1 MNRYFQNIG
10 ETFTTLWDGMRVT
23 MYHFIWKKR
32 LTVTLQYPHEKWPIP
47 DRHIGFEENQYNVIR
62 SRLHVDI
69 DDCIGCMQCERACP
83 VDCIKINTIKI
94 PKDAELG
101 VLPGSTQT
109 SATSQGSP
117 KRLLVSRFDID
128 MSECM
133 YCNLCTYP
141 CPEECIYMVGGPNG
155 HKHPIDYEF
164 AERNRNNLVY
174 QFATATDDE
183 VEKLAQSVSVPNP
196 RNKREERLERHRME
210 AAGIVVAE
218 PTEAT
223 PEAEKA
229 PASKVKPER
238 VLTEPKMDLSA
249 LSAIDDRVIRGLAK
263 KTAMAAVREGNAAP
277 DVAEKVKQAL
287 EEAGKLTPAIAEIV
301 AQLAAAEIQQ
311 PGAAPKE
318 AEKPA
323 SPPSEVKESSEETG
337 QAEIDLTILND
348 ISDRMARSKAK
359 AILNKTMREGGT
371 AKEAGQEIRKALSD
385 MDKLDSEV
393 ETVLSQL
400 EA

>member
-10 ETFTTLWDGMRVT
+10 DTFTTLWDGMRVT

-47 DRHIGFEENQYNVIR
+47 DRHIGFEEKQYNVIR

-83 VDCIKINTIKI
+83 VDCIKIETIKI
-94 PKDAELG
+94 PKDTELG
-101 VLPGSTQT
+101 ALPGSTQT
-109 SATSQGSP
+109 STTSQGSP
-117 KRLLVSRFDID
+117 KRLLVTRFDID

-174 QFATATDDE
+174 QFASTTDDE

-196 RNKREERLERHRME
+196 RKKRDERLERHRMAAAGLVVPEPAEVGTE
-210 AAGIVVAE
+210 AAKVPA
-218 PTEAT
+218 A
-223 PEAEKA
+223 KA
-229 PASKVKPER
+229 KPER
-238 VLTEPKMDLSA
+238 VLTEPKMDLSS

-263 KTAMAAVREGNAAP
+263 KTAMAAVRGGNKAP

-287 EEAGKLTPAIAEIV
+287 EEAGKLTPDIAEIIS
-301 AQLAAAEIQQ
+301 QLAATEIQQ
-311 PGAAPKE
+311 PGTAPE
-318 AEKPA
+318 DTAKPV
-323 SPPSEVKESSEETG
+323 SQPSEAKDSSKETG
-337 QAEIDLTILND
+337 QAEVDLTVLNS

-359 AILNKTMREGGT
+359 VILNKTMREGGT
-371 AKEAGQEIRKALSD
+371 AKEAVLEIRKVLSE

>member
-10 ETFTTLWDGMRVT
+10 DTFTTLWDGMRVT

-47 DRHIGFEENQYNVIR
+47 DRHIGFEEKEYNVIR

-83 VDCIKINTIKI
+83 VSCIKIETIKI

-101 VLPGSTQT
+101 ALPGSTQT
-109 SATSQGSP
+109 STTSQGSP
-117 KRLLVSRFDID
+117 KRLLVTRFDID

-174 QFATATDDE
+174 QFTSATDDE
-183 VEKLAQSVSVPNP
+183 VENLAQTVGVANP
-196 RNKREERLERHRME
+196 RKKREERLEGHRME
-210 AAGIVVAE
+210 AAGLVVPKPA
-218 PTEAT
+218 
-223 PEAEKA
+223 EAETAAAQVPAAKA
-229 PASKVKPER
+229 KPER

-249 LSAIDDRVIRGLAK
+249 LSAIEDRVIRGLAK
-263 KTAMAAVREGNAAP
+263 KTATAAVREGNTSP

-287 EEAGKLTPAIAEIV
+287 EEAGKLTPDIAEIISH
-301 AQLAAAEIQQ
+301 LAAAEIQQ

-318 AEKPA
+318 TAKPA
-323 SPPSEVKESSEETG
+323 SQPSEAKESSRETG
-337 QAEIDLTILND
+337 KTEVDLTVLNS

-359 AILNKTMREGGT
+359 VILNKAMREGRT
-371 AKEAGQEIRKALSD
+371 AKEAVQEIRKVLSE

-393 ETVLSQL
+393 ETVLSQM